1 MQLVLPSVAA
11 PRGATTDRGPIR
23 PLPVDLDAWRH
34 AVVVADL
41 PAARVRVHAIVE
53 AETAAGWPCTLVR
66 SDLLDDAGAV
76 IARRLHG
83 LYRLIDRGCVVTVT
97 GADADAVD
105 AARADLLAAD
115 VDWRSDELVALAQ
128 LWEPA

>member
-66 SDLLDDAGAV
+66 SDLLDDA
-76 IARRLHG
+76 
-83 LYRLIDRGCVVTVT
+83 
-97 GADADAVD
+97 DALLPWAQAALD
-105 AARADLLAAD
+105 AARRSAAKK
-115 VDWRSDELVALAQ
+115 
-128 LWEPA
+128 PAKKRK